1 MYSSLFNMLH
11 NPTNQYI
18 FAITQCI
25 NIKFSIWRISM
36 NTHHLI
42 LLLLPLCTN
51 LRFTFTFVGANAG
64 ATCWA
69 GPWRSSNLPGKV
81 DNLALQ
87 TESHNAL
94 DSEKLSKEIWRLDK
108 RILSGSSAT
117 FLGGGGCGGG
127 VGRKGRIICFICTL
141 FAALWATVPP
151 PGCPP
156 AIQRSRTALVG
167 LRRHAE
173 PLLWAW
179 AAHPIDPPA
188 GILCPVESSL
198 RWEDNSYLAGIRTVP
213 LS

>member
-1 MYSSLFNMLH
+1 LIFQALAHAEFIVFLRKSSLRGS
-11 NPTNQYI
+11 
-18 FAITQCI
+18 A
-25 NIKFSIWRISM
+25 
-36 NTHHLI
+36 
-42 LLLLPLCTN
+42 LP
-51 LRFTFTFVGANAG
+51 GAG
-64 ATCWA
+64 ASPPRCLARACWA

-81 DNLALQ
+81 DDLVLQ

-94 DSEKLSKEIWRLDK
+94 DSEKFSKEIWRLDK

-141 FAALWATVPP
+141 FAALWATVPRP
-151 PGCPP
+151 LPSK
-156 AIQRSRTALVG
+156 RSRTALVG